1 MSIESE
7 INKKF
12 NWSQKQFEKRLRQ
25 IEPKLFQGYN
35 NAYNSIRAKLN
46 DLFEALNFKPDL
58 NKAMQYNRL
67 SNIQAQIINE
77 MRLLDREAV
86 KTVTGFIGNE
96 FESKYYEI
104 GFALETPLQTN
115 LRFGLL
121 NEETIKASV
130 VNPYDQI
137 KWQARMKNA
146 HSGTANVMIQSDI
159 TEGLIRGD
167 SYQKIT
173 RSLKETVGKSF
184 SNNIMR
190 IVRTE
195 GARANSWGNL
205 TALNQAQSYS
215 KEAGLDMTKVWSA
228 TLDDVTRPMHR
239 DMDQR
244 EEDDTEEGGFTLPD
258 GNWTQAPGLSGIAEH
273 DINERCTAVV
283 KVDGITPK
291 MRKDNITK
299 QNIPYQSYNEY
310 YQNKIL
316 KTKAPIKKPATLKV
330 KVK

>member
-86 KTVTGFIGNE
+86 KTVTGFIDNE

-137 KWQARMKNA
+137 KWQ
-146 HSGTANVMIQSDI
+146 GI
-159 TEGLIRGD
+159 
-167 SYQKIT
+167 
-173 RSLKETVGKSF
+173 F
-184 SNNIMR
+184 SNNRYHI
-190 IVRTE
+190 
-195 GARANSWGNL
+195 
-205 TALNQAQSYS
+205 
-215 KEAGLDMTKVWSA
+215 
-228 TLDDVTRPMHR
+228 
-239 DMDQR
+239 
-244 EEDDTEEGGFTLPD
+244 
-258 GNWTQAPGLSGIAEH
+258 
-273 DINERCTAVV
+273 
-283 KVDGITPK
+283 
-291 MRKDNITK
+291 
-299 QNIPYQSYNEY
+299 
-310 YQNKIL
+310 
-316 KTKAPIKKPATLKV
+316 KT
-330 KVK
+330 